1 MTFSPTPELNLYVCE
16 IEIAANSALGF
27 TAPALNLGSILLDT
41 GGQISISGGN
51 TINIPANCEA
61 FLTMNAVSD
70 LDGTA
75 NSATFGFFT
84 DASDVK
90 ITTQSEAYCICR
102 TSTGTWFS
110 GMEVMAI
117 LFTSASTRQIK
128 CFVRDASGSQT
139 ISIPYNSATA
149 YLPNSSVTIM
159 YTGA

>member
-16 IEIAANSALGF
+16 IEISAHSALST
-27 TAPALNLGSILLDT
+27 TASALNLGSILRDT

-61 FLTMNAVSD
+61 FLTINAISD
-70 LDGTA
+70 LDGTS
-75 NSATFGFFT
+75 NSSTYGFFT

-102 TSTGTWFS
+102 TSGGQWFS

-117 LFTSASTRQIK
+117 LFTSASVRQIK
-128 CFVRDASGSQT
+128 CFVRSGSSPTT
-139 ISIPYNSATA
+139 ISIPYNSATN

>member
-1 MTFSPTPELNLYVCE
+1 MTFSPTPEMNLYICE
-16 IEIAANSALGF
+16 IEISAHSALSA
-27 TAPALNLGSILLDT
+27 TAPALNLGSILRDT

-61 FLTMNAVSD
+61 FLTINAISD
-70 LDGTA
+70 LDGTS
-75 NSATFGFFT
+75 NSATYGFFT

-102 TSTGTWFS
+102 SSGGQWFS
-110 GMEVMAI
+110 GMEVMAV

-128 CFVRDASGSQT
+128 CFVRSAASPTT

>member
-1 MTFSPTPELNLYVCE
+1 MTFSPTPEMNLYICE
-16 IEIAANSALGF
+16 IEISAHSALSA
-27 TAPALNLGSILLDT
+27 TAPALNLGSILRDT

-61 FLTMNAVSD
+61 FLTINAISD
-70 LDGTA
+70 LDGTS
-75 NSATFGFFT
+75 NSATYGFFT

-102 TSTGTWFS
+102 SSGGQWFS
-110 GMEVMAI
+110 GMEVMAV

-128 CFVRDASGSQT
+128 CFVRSAVSSTT
-139 ISIPYNSATA
+139 ISIPYNSDTA